1 MIWAVVLAA
10 GRSRRMGTQK
20 LLLPFGGITIVESV
34 VGAALEASLQGVVVV
49 LGADEERVRAKLA
62 PSAVTFAVNEDWER
76 GMFSSVR
83 AGFEALPEKATA
95 AVVMLG
101 DQPFVK
107 PETIDELVARHRETR
122 RGIVLPAHDGQ
133 RGHPVLIDTKFKGEI
148 LALGPEATLRDVV
161 RAHADD
167 VLEVEIDD
175 PDVLRDIDTPEDYG
189 SGTV

>member
-10 GRSRRMGTQK
+10 GRSRRMGAQK
-20 LLLPFGGITIVESV
+20 LLLPYGGSTIVEAV
-34 VGAALEASLQGVVVV
+34 VRAALEASLQGAIVV
-49 LGADEERVRAKLA
+49 LGADEERVRANLA
-62 PSAVTFAVNEDWER
+62 PCAVTFAVNEDWER

-107 PETIDELVARHRETR
+107 PETIDELVARYRETR
-122 RGIVLPAHDGQ
+122 RGVVLPVHGGR
-133 RGHPVLIDTKFKGEI
+133 RGHPVLIDTKFKSEI
-148 LALGPEATLRDVV
+148 LSLGPEATLRDIV
-161 RAHADD
+161 RTHTDE

-175 PDVLRDIDTPEDYG
+175 PDILRDIDTPEDYEPPAG
-189 SGTV
+189 

>member
-62 PSAVTFAVNEDWER
+62 PCAVTFAVNEDWER

-161 RAHADD
+161 RAHADE

>member
-49 LGADEERVRAKLA
+49 LGADEARVREKLD
-62 PSAVTFAVNEDWER
+62 PYPVTFAVNEDWER

-148 LALGPEATLRDVV
+148 LALGPEAILRDIV
-161 RAHADD
+161 RGHADE